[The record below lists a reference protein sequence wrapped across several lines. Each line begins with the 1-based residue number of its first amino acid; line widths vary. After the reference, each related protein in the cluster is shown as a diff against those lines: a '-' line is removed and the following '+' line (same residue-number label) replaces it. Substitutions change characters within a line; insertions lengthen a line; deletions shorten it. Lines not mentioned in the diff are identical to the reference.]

1 MNMAENLNGEF
12 PNDIDKELSKN
23 PKYIKANKEF
33 HKFVYE
39 EFSDEKAEQLDDLL
53 GVLMG
58 TVSNAYLTE
67 GIKLGA
73 KLVTTLLFG

>member
-1 MNMAENLNGEF
+1 MNMEENLNYEF
-12 PNDIDKELSKN
+12 ANDIEEELSKN

-33 HKFVYE
+33 HEFVYE
-39 EFSDEKAEQLDDLL
+39 KFPEEKAEQLDDLL
-53 GVLMG
+53 EVLMG
-58 TVSNAYLTE
+58 TVGNVYLTK

>member
-1 MNMAENLNGEF
+1 MYMAGTLDDEF
-12 PNDIDKELSKN
+12 TNEIDKVLSEN

-39 EFSDEKAEQLDDLL
+39 EFSDKKTEQLDELL
-53 GVLMG
+53 GILNGAVG
-58 TVSNAYLTE
+58 KVYLTE

-73 KLVTTLLFG
+73 RLAIALLL